1 MEAKRPALALG
12 VGMSAARWHSQP
24 PATVRR
30 HVSVLSAAV
39 GLVAMLAGVVVGAS
53 KTLDIYFIDTEGG
66 QSTLLVS
73 PSGETFL
80 IDTGFAGLDTPNPD
94 KDVGRDAARIAD
106 VARIAKVKRIDA
118 LLATHFHGDH
128 ASGVTHLTK
137 VLEDIRKGR
146 RVVHDDQLAY
156 RRHKGVPGT
165 QGLESDT
172 VR

>member
-1 MEAKRPALALG
+1 MKAELGVLALG
-12 VGMSAARWHSQP
+12 VGMSATRWHSQP
-24 PATVRR
+24 PTEATMRR

-39 GLVAMLAGVVVGAS
+39 GLVAMLAGVVDGAS

-118 LLATHFHGDH
+118 LPPRISTAITR
-128 ASGVTHLTK
+128 A
-137 VLEDIRKGR
+137 
-146 RVVHDDQLAY
+146 A
-156 RRHKGVPGT
+156 
-165 QGLESDT
+165 
-172 VR
+172 